1 MILMRIFIM
10 GSSIIIGNNNI
21 QGRNIVIQNGTVIVD
36 GKRVELPENE
46 RIINIQAEN
55 LESIRVDSCNE
66 ISVKGNAGDI
76 HVSQGRVSVGGNVKG
91 DVHVSQGNVDC
102 GNVEGDVAVSM
113 GNIRSR
119 RG

>member
-1 MILMRIFIM
+1 M
-10 GSSIIIGNNNI
+10 GSIIIGNNNVVSG
-21 QGRNIVIQNGTVIVD
+21 QNIVIQNGTVTVD
-36 GKRVELPENE
+36 GKRVNLPENE
-46 RIINIQAEN
+46 KIINIQAVN

-66 ISVKGNAGDI
+66 VSVKGNAGDI